1 MRYHSTYVK
10 KVASLDYAAP
20 VNRVTHVDVIDM
32 YLLSVF
38 WRSKDFESDV
48 LWPYTVWNFINK
60 SSMLTQELKS

>member
-48 LWPYTVWNFINK
+48 LWPYTVWNFI
-60 SSMLTQELKS
+60 